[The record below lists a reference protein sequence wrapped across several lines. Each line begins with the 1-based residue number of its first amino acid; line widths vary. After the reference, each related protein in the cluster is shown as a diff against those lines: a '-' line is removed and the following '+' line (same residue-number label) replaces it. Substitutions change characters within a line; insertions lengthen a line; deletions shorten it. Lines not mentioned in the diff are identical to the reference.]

1 MINLYKNW
9 ERKNTKLIF
18 QEYYT
23 EWWLYGLWREQKKNT
38 FKNLKKE
45 YKFEIQEIMDPQ
57 YKHKSDNRSL
67 IFMSV
72 FVDLTKTK
80 STVL

>member
-18 QEYYT
+18 QEYYN

-57 YKHKSDNRSL
+57 YKHKADNRSL